1 MDKQIEEIARVLNE
15 CCNYYDEHGNHIG
28 NKCSQCEEWCDTNHV
43 CCSYNTKE
51 ATALYNAGY
60 RKASDVAREIDDL
73 KRYIRLNE
81 DIALKCK
88 EENGEQN
95 REYWK
100 GKLSAFKQIRGY
112 IDAELKKKYTED
124 GE

>member
-1 MDKQIEEIARVLNE
+1 MSRDKQIEEMARTM
-15 CCNYYDEHGNHIG
+15 CNCYDSSYCKMHGNSCDL
-28 NKCSQCEEWCDTNHV
+28 KCISGFN
-43 CCSYNTKE
+43 
-51 ATALYNAGY
+51 ALGLYNAGY
-60 RKASDVAREIDDL
+60 RKASEVAREIDDL

-112 IDAELKKKYTED
+112 IDSELKKKYTED